1 LCNSI
6 FLREGKIK
14 VGKKL
19 VSYLISCKAENVCGE
34 KNMSLLKTS
43 HTTHHSS
50 GLSSVH
56 SLTAQTATIGTL
68 AVTNLSVENTLT
80 QAVTSDF
87 NFGPPLSTA
96 KFPVTAPK
104 CVGAVLAPNGKVYG
118 AVEASTAIPVF
129 DPDTMQVVKLI
140 TYDTTAYNFN
150 GCVLAKNNKIYFIP
164 AGTVQYV
171 LVVDPADDSF
181 YKIPLPG
188 PPPAKLSDN
197 SLAFSYQAGS
207 FYGGV
212 LAPDGRIV
220 GMPYGA
226 TCCLII
232 DPATDTIAPYST
244 IQGLNCVNTAFGIM
258 FAFGGGVVAPNGLIV
273 GVPFRADA
281 TMFIDLNSPVTSLSP
296 AANVV
301 PANCSYV
308 NSTRE
313 FTCSGA
319 SFNAGFQFTGSIS
332 GTLLTVTAVAS
343 GTITLGS
350 VIRGSGVT
358 TGTTITNF
366 QSGSGGVGTYTVNI
380 GQTVGSTTMW
390 SSGPA
395 ASQYVK
401 AGDNLLLTLSTGE
414 LLTGYVAA
422 DSATA
427 NNNTPTKVT
436 LQYALG
442 QNLSLGSI
450 VAIQKTNKVDVFS
463 VPNAAEQWLFLGG
476 ALAPNGKI
484 YFSPHQSGSIQAVDP
499 VLKTAVTFASLGSGV
514 NQYRGITL
522 GLDGMLY
529 CIPDEEDQVQ
539 VINPVTNTAQLL
551 PANFNGAV
559 RFKYSCGV
567 LLPDG
572 RIFCPFFRN
581 NTDIAVIYPIA
592 PPNFQQ
598 SPWMLKPY
606 FNKM

>member
-1 LCNSI
+1 
-6 FLREGKIK
+6 
-14 VGKKL
+14 
-19 VSYLISCKAENVCGE
+19 
-34 KNMSLLKTS
+34 MSLLKTS

-56 SLTAQTATIGTL
+56 SLTAQNATISTL

-87 NFGPPLSTA
+87 NFGPILSTA
-96 KFPVTAPK
+96 NFPVTAPR
-104 CVGAVLAPNGKVYG
+104 CVGGVLAPNGKVY
-118 AVEASTAIPVF
+118 AACEASTAIPVF

-140 TYDTTAYNFN
+140 TYDTTPYNFN

-164 AGTVQYV
+164 AGTVEYV
-171 LVVDPADDSF
+171 LVVDPQDDSF

-244 IQGLNCVNTAFGIM
+244 IQGLNCVNTAFGSM
-258 FAFGGGVVAPNGLIV
+258 FSFGGGVVAPNGLIV

-281 TMFIDLNSPVTSLSP
+281 TMFIDLNSPVVSLSP

-308 NSTRE
+308 DSTQE
-313 FTCSGA
+313 LTCSGA
-319 SFNAGFQFTGSIS
+319 AFNAGFAFTGSIS
-332 GTLLTVTAVAS
+332 GTTLTVTAVAS
-343 GTITLGS
+343 GVITAGS
-350 VIRGSGVT
+350 VIRGGVAA
-358 TGTTITNF
+358 GTTIV
-366 QSGSGGVGTYTVNI
+366 SGPGGVGSYQVSIN
-380 GQTVGSTTMW
+380 QSVGSQAMW

-401 AGDNLLLTLSTGE
+401 AGDNLVITLSTGE

-422 DSATA
+422 DSTTS

-442 QNLSLGSI
+442 QNLSLGNI
-450 VAIQKTNKVDVFS
+450 VGMQETNKVDVVS
-463 VPNAAEQWLFLGG
+463 APNSGGVGQWLFVGG

-484 YFSPHQSGSIQAVDP
+484 YFSPHQSGTVQVVDP
-499 VLKTAVTFASLGSGV
+499 VLKTAVTFATLGSGV
-514 NQYRGITL
+514 NKYAGITL

-529 CIPDEEDQVQ
+529 CIPDDEDQVQ
-539 VINPVTNTAQLL
+539 VINPANNTTQLL
-551 PANFNGAV
+551 PANFSLG
-559 RFKYSCGV
+559 RFKYAGGV

-572 RIFCPFFRN
+572 RIMCLPFRS
-581 NTDIAVIYPIA
+581 TTSIGVIYPVA

-598 SPWMLKPY
+598 SAWMLKPY
-606 FNKM
+606 FNKL